1 MDYSVHM
8 LARSEHQLMV
18 KSLPTIPD
26 FANPFPPEPPR
37 WVRLLQKLRLM
48 GAHLR
53 PSPRKQ
59 PLPTR
64 PILTMSNPSAFLR
77 EQIQD
82 DSNRELD
89 WLWAA
94 SQVTQP
100 EEIRYCLER
109 ALYINPM
116 NRDTHYA
123 LSKCVTPHIANEI
136 LPANSQH
143 FAQDIKQ

>member
-8 LARSEHQLMV
+8 LARSEHELMV
-18 KSLPTIPD
+18 KSLPTVPD

-37 WVRLLQKLRLM
+37 WVRLLAKLRVI
-48 GAHLR
+48 GAQLR

-59 PLPTR
+59 PSPIRPT
-64 PILTMSNPSAFLR
+64 LTMSSPSAFLR

-94 SQVTQP
+94 SQVTHP

-109 ALYINPM
+109 VLYINPM
-116 NRDTHYA
+116 NRDAQHTLSNWVAPRAADEA
-123 LSKCVTPHIANEI
+123 LAV
-136 LPANSQH
+136 NSSR
-143 FAQDIKQ
+143 FVQDAKR